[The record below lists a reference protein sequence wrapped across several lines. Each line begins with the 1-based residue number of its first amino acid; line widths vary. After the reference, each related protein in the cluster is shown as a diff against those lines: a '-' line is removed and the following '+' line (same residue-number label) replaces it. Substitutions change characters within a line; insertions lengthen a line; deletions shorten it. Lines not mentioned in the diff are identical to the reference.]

1 MHFTI
6 DEVSRL
12 LRLPVST
19 VQRWIRQGHI
29 PVYKHEGHYVFLKK
43 DLRRWARSH
52 NIVFAPAAQEA
63 AVKSPAQGY
72 RLLLAMKQG
81 GVLWGIRGN
90 DASEVLQAVVEA
102 APLDPS
108 IDRDELF
115 VRLLDREELSTTGIG
130 HGVAIPHPRSPL
142 QNGSAEPSI
151 TTCFLE
157 SPVDYGAIDAV
168 PVFVLFLMLSPSP
181 KIHLTLLAKLSHL
194 LRDSAFVDL
203 LRRRP
208 SANDVLSRVDE
219 METRLDKLRDS
230 SAAGNAS

>member
-6 DEVSRL
+6 NEVSRL

-29 PVYKHEGHYVFLKK
+29 PVYKHEGRFVFLKK
-43 DLRRWARSH
+43 DLMRWARSH
-52 NIVFAPAAQEA
+52 NIVLASPAPEA
-63 AVKSPAQGY
+63 PFKSPPPDHS
-72 RLLLAMKQG
+72 LLLAMKRG
-81 GVLWGIRGN
+81 GVLKHLRGN
-90 DASEVLQAVVEA
+90 DASEVLHAIVQA
-102 APLDPS
+102 APVDPS

-142 QNGSAEPSI
+142 QNGSAEPTI

-157 SPVDYGAIDAV
+157 RPVDYGAIDAV

-208 SANDVLSRVDE
+208 SAKDLLSQVHE
-219 METRLDKLRDS
+219 METRLDRRRGP

>member
-1 MHFTI
+1 
-6 DEVSRL
+6 
-12 LRLPVST
+12 
-19 VQRWIRQGHI
+19 
-29 PVYKHEGHYVFLKK
+29 
-43 DLRRWARSH
+43 
-52 NIVFAPAAQEA
+52 
-63 AVKSPAQGY
+63 
-72 RLLLAMKQG
+72 MKRG
-81 GVLWGIRGN
+81 GVLQGIRGN
-90 DASEVLQAVVEA
+90 DASEVLQAVVKA

-142 QNGSAEPSI
+142 QNGSPEPII
-151 TTCFLE
+151 TTCFLK

-208 SANDVLSRVDE
+208 SASDVLSRVHE

-230 SAAGNAS
+230 SATGNAS